1 MSQKILVTGIA
12 GFIGFHI
19 SKKLIRNGY
28 KVIGIDNLS
37 DYYDVEL
44 KKNRI
49 RQLEILSKKH
59 SNDLVLYKSN
69 LEDSNKI
76 KNIFKI
82 ENPSIVINL
91 AAQAGVRYSI
101 INPEKYIAS
110 NIHGFLNI
118 LENCRS
124 QKVDHLIYASSSSV
138 YGGNFKIPF
147 SEEDPVDHPVSVYAS
162 TKRSNELMA
171 HNYSHLFQIP
181 TTGLRFFTVYGPWG
195 RPDMAPMIFA
205 NSIFKKKPLKVFNF
219 GNMERDFTYIDDVTE
234 FVFRLLNKIP
244 TANEKN
250 DFFINNPNLS
260 WAPFRIL
267 NVGNGNPT
275 NLLNFINIL
284 ESEIGIKAI
293 KVFEEMQKGDVKKT
307 FANIDLIKSLTGYK
321 PKFSLKKGIKNF
333 VDWFKIYSDINH

>member
-1 MSQKILVTGIA
+1 MFA
-12 GFIGFHI
+12 
-19 SKKLIRNGY
+19 
-28 KVIGIDNLS
+28 
-37 DYYDVEL
+37 
-44 KKNRI
+44 
-49 RQLEILSKKH
+49 H
-59 SNDLVLYKSN
+59 S
-69 LEDSNKI
+69 
-76 KNIFKI
+76 
-82 ENPSIVINL
+82 
-91 AAQAGVRYSI
+91 
-101 INPEKYIAS
+101 
-110 NIHGFLNI
+110 
-118 LENCRS
+118 
-124 QKVDHLIYASSSSV
+124 
-138 YGGNFKIPF
+138 
-147 SEEDPVDHPVSVYAS
+147 
-162 TKRSNELMA
+162 
-171 HNYSHLFQIP
+171 YSHLYNIP
-181 TTGLRFFTVYGPWG
+181 MTGMRFFTVYGPWG

-250 DFFINNPNLS
+250 DFFIDNPNLS

-333 VDWFKIYSDINH
+333 VDWFKIYSDINN